1 MENLMALLIEALG
14 EYEAQKAQIVAR
26 DDSAE
31 IEQAVEGYRE
41 RLIRSYEEKKAAQ
54 IAENEIFGFTARAV
68 IEHEARRIAW
78 LHGSLRYQFL
88 GKFIIVCGSIENI
101 YRITHPNPPAS
112 NRTAYPFP

>member
-54 IAENEIFGFTARAV
+54 IAENEISIRAV
-68 IEHEARRIAW
+68 KNLIEKAKNQMETAEIEAAGQAMQEER
-78 LHGSLRYQFL
+78 
-88 GKFIIVCGSIENI
+88 ENG
-101 YRITHPNPPAS
+101 
-112 NRTAYPFP
+112 

>member
-1 MENLMALLIEALG
+1 MENLMALLIDALG

-54 IAENEIFGFTARAV
+54 IAENEISIRAV
-68 IEHEARRIAW
+68 KNLIEKAKNQAETAEIEAAGQAIQEER
-78 LHGSLRYQFL
+78 
-88 GKFIIVCGSIENI
+88 ENG
-101 YRITHPNPPAS
+101 
-112 NRTAYPFP
+112 

>member
-1 MENLMALLIEALG
+1 MENLMALLIDALG

-54 IAENEIFGFTARAV
+54 IAENEISIRAV
-68 IEHEARRIAW
+68 KNLIEKAKNQAETAESEAAGQAIQEER
-78 LHGSLRYQFL
+78 
-88 GKFIIVCGSIENI
+88 ENG
-101 YRITHPNPPAS
+101 
-112 NRTAYPFP
+112 

>member
-54 IAENEIFGFTARAV
+54 IAENEISVRAV
-68 IEHEARRIAW
+68 KNLIEKAKKQAETAEVEAAGQAMQEER
-78 LHGSLRYQFL
+78 
-88 GKFIIVCGSIENI
+88 ENG
-101 YRITHPNPPAS
+101 
-112 NRTAYPFP
+112 

>member
-1 MENLMALLIEALG
+1 MENLMALLIDALG

-54 IAENEIFGFTARAV
+54 IAENEISIRAV
-68 IEHEARRIAW
+68 KNLIEKAKNQAETAE
-78 LHGSLRYQFL
+78 
-88 GKFIIVCGSIENI
+88 IVAAGQAIQEERENG
-101 YRITHPNPPAS
+101 
-112 NRTAYPFP
+112 

>member
-54 IAENEIFGFTARAV
+54 IAENEISVRAV
-68 IEHEARRIAW
+68 KNLIEKAKNQAEA
-78 LHGSLRYQFL
+78 
-88 GKFIIVCGSIENI
+88 VEIEAAGQAIQEERENG
-101 YRITHPNPPAS
+101 
-112 NRTAYPFP
+112 